1 MGLKKKTDAATADD
15 KPEVAPAVAPEGK
28 EKLQEAVKE
37 VEEDEAPVK
46 RRTRREN

>member
-1 MGLKKKTDAATADD
+1 MGLKKKAEETTPDD
-15 KPEVAPAVAPEGK
+15 KPEVLPEGK

-37 VEEDEAPVK
+37 VEEEDSAPR